1 MGLLPSICITPWL
14 TEFTE
19 LDVLQELSCPLSMSL
34 LGADVSVSLI
44 TGSTTEASSTIGLI
58 SSTFLLV
65 SSVTASSLISVFISS
80 FLTLSP
86 FVVAKSAESLFSSS
100 ILDFFNSL

>member
-44 TGSTTEASSTIGLI
+44 TGTEASSTIGLI

-86 FVVAKSAESLFSSS
+86 FVVAKSAESLFSSA